1 MSLPILQPGQQWHV
15 AFTQPNSEVRAAAH
29 LANQDFPVYLPRFM
43 KRRRIGRRE
52 VRGPSPLFPRYI
64 FVGVDV
70 AHQRWRSINGTV
82 GVSWL
87 VCQGDR
93 PAPIDACVI
102 EAIAGRED
110 EDGLIKL
117 APMRNFRP
125 GEPVRITGGIF
136 NDHLGLYEGMADQ
149 DRVRILLDLLGR
161 KVRVLIESEVVAP
174 AA

>member
-1 MSLPILQPGQQWHV
+1 MSVPVLHPGQLWHV
-15 AFTQPNSEVRAAAH
+15 AFTQPNAEVRAAAH

-43 KRRRIGRRE
+43 KRRRIGKRD
-52 VRGPSPLFPRYI
+52 VRGPSPLFPRYV

-70 AHQRWRSINGTV
+70 ANQRWRSINGTV

-93 PAPIDACVI
+93 PAPIDASVI
-102 EAIAGRED
+102 DAIAARED

-117 APMRNFRP
+117 ATRVFHA
-125 GEPVRITGGIF
+125 GEPVRITSGVF
-136 NDHLGLYEGMADQ
+136 TDQLGLYEGMADQ

-161 KVRVLIESEVVAP
+161 KVRVLIESDVVAP

>member
-1 MSLPILQPGQQWHV
+1 MSVPVLQSGQQWHV
-15 AFTQPNSEVRAAAH
+15 AFTQPNAETRAAAH

-52 VRGPSPLFPRYI
+52 IRGPSPLFPRYL

-70 AHQRWRSINGTV
+70 GHQRWRSINGTV

-93 PAPIDACVI
+93 PAAIDASVI

-117 APMRNFRP
+117 SPLRSFRP
-125 GEPVRITGGIF
+125 GEPVRIIGGVF
-136 NDHLGLYEGMADQ
+136 TDQLGLYEGMADH

-161 KVRVLIESEVVAP
+161 KVRVLIETDVVAP

>member
-1 MSLPILQPGQQWHV
+1 MSVPVLQPGQQWHV
-15 AFTQPNSEVRAAAH
+15 AFTQPNAEVRAAMH

-52 VRGPSPLFPRYI
+52 IRSPSPLFPRYL

-70 AHQRWRSINGTV
+70 ERQRWRSINGTV
-82 GVSWL
+82 GVSRL
-87 VCQGDR
+87 VCQGDC
-93 PAPIDACVI
+93 PAPIDASLI

-110 EDGLIKL
+110 ENGLVKL
-117 APMRNFRP
+117 SPPRHFRP

-136 NDHLGLYEGMADQ
+136 TDQVGLYDGMADQ
-149 DRVRILLDLLGR
+149 DRVRVLLDLLGR
-161 KVRVLIESEVVAP
+161 KVRVLIETEVVAP